1 MGRALKVVGWF
12 FGIIVFL
19 FGLIVFAS
27 VLFRLEYLAGPLLA
41 GLVIM
46 LIGAL
51 LCYGGSRAGR
61 KQNLV
66 YHSGSTSDTIDNL
79 EKLTRNKIVPEN
91 SETKNIEPER
101 LAIERL
107 AAERL
112 AAERLAKQKKKE
124 KFRNNIKRYLAS
136 N

>member
-12 FGIIVFL
+12 FGIIIFL

-27 VLFRLEYLAGPLLA
+27 VLFRLEYLTGPLLA
-41 GLVIM
+41 GLLIM

-51 LCYGGSRAGR
+51 VCYGGSRAGR
-61 KQNLV
+61 KKDLV
-66 YHSGSTSDTIDNL
+66 HHSGASDTIQNF
-79 EKLTRNKIVPEN
+79 EKLRRN
-91 SETKNIEPER
+91 NIAPDNT
-101 LAIERL
+101 

-112 AAERLAKQKKKE
+112 AANRKEEKKKKLRE
-124 KFRNNIKRYLAS
+124 NIKRYLAS